1 MYTMQKI
8 QIYAT
13 FPPHFKMRSPVP
25 GSLSLATNV
34 NFEIGIKITLI
45 LTRVR
50 CKVEMAI
57 CHY

>member
-1 MYTMQKI
+1 MYAIQNI

-34 NFEIGIKITLI
+34 NFDIGIKITLM
-45 LTRVR
+45 LTAVR
-50 CKVEMAI
+50 YKVEMGI
-57 CHY
+57 CHD

>member
-1 MYTMQKI
+1 MYTIQNI

-13 FPPHFKMRSPVP
+13 FPPHFKMRSPVA

-34 NFEIGIKITLI
+34 NFDIGIKITLI
-45 LTRVR
+45 LTTER
-50 CKVEMAI
+50 CKVEMGI